1 VRQSTSDKALPFPR
15 LRSWSD
21 QGKRVSMRRVQPDD
35 TMTLNAHSIEYQI
48 TTAALDQVDVSAVA
62 GAGLQ
67 PVFQTVTRKTVLP
80 WILSP
85 RSDAG

>member
-1 VRQSTSDKALPFPR
+1 
-15 LRSWSD
+15 
-21 QGKRVSMRRVQPDD
+21 
-35 TMTLNAHSIEYQI
+35 MTLNAHSIEYQI